1 MMKYAVKNLDN
12 KEVSQVDLDEG
23 IYGLDPRADIIS
35 RVVNWQMSKRQ
46 AGTHKT
52 KGITDISGTTRKPFN
67 QKGGGRARQGS
78 LRSPQ
83 FRGGAT
89 IFGPVVRSHAY
100 SLPKKIRALGL
111 KLALSSKAK
120 SGNLIILSDLNMGE
134 GKTKNITQKLANM
147 GLTSALIIDGA
158 TVNESF
164 KRAAANVPNIDVLPQ
179 AGLNVYDILRR
190 QTLVLTVEALS
201 GISARFQAKGEAA

>member
-179 AGLNVYDILRR
+179 AGLNGYDILRR